1 MPVKG
6 NRYSL
11 TKGDQIKILD
21 GSRLKETHVDL
32 FYHMLRTY
40 SQYDP
45 QSTLVVQHIV
55 RNPQSTHLQ
64 PIPRNVPHL
73 QLLHSC
79 DDLCTNCLNGHWI
92 CCYYYTTAIFIYDS
106 LTMNFL

>member
-11 TKGDQIKILD
+11 TKADKIKILD

-32 FYHMLRTY
+32 FHNMLRTY

-45 QSTLVVQHIV
+45 QSTLIVQHIV
-55 RNPQSTHLQ
+55 KNPQSTRLQ

-79 DDLCTNCLNGHWI
+79 DDLCKN
-92 CCYYYTTAIFIYDS
+92 
-106 LTMNFL
+106 